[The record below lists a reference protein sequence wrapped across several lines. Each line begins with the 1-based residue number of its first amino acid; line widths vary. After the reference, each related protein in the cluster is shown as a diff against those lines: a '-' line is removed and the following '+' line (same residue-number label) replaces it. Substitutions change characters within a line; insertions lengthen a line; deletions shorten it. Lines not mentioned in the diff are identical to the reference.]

1 MNARRIILL
10 AALGTALAPTTAGAY
25 VAHTVAPG
33 ETLWT
38 IAAANNLTT
47 RTVAAFNGL
56 SEDSHVVLG
65 STIKVPAVAEGAAAL
80 ASLGAPAPAAAS
92 TAAGTIAPATPAGAP
107 HVHGGYVVRA
117 GDTLS
122 GIAASARV
130 PISQLAAMNGL
141 ATDAH
146 VITGTVMR
154 LPNGAATPANASAP
168 LPATRV
174 VPQADPVPTPGR
186 LDGARVAAIAA
197 EHGVPGS
204 LAAAIGWQESGFNNA
219 MVSSANARG
228 IMQVMPGTWNWIQEN
243 LAERSLDPNSAEDNV
258 RAGALYLRQLL
269 RATGGDEAAAAAGY
283 YQGLRSVQERGMYDD
298 TRQYVNNVL
307 ALKSRFGG

>member
-1 MNARRIILL
+1 VA
-10 AALGTALAPTTAGAY
+10 TT
-25 VAHTVAPG
+25 V
-33 ETLWT
+33 
-38 IAAANNLTT
+38 
-47 RTVAAFNGL
+47 
-56 SEDSHVVLG
+56 
-65 STIKVPAVAEGAAAL
+65 
-80 ASLGAPAPAAAS
+80 
-92 TAAGTIAPATPAGAP
+92 APATPAGAP
-107 HVHGGYVVRA
+107 AVHNGYVVRA

-122 GIAASARV
+122 GIAASAGV
-130 PISQLAAMNGL
+130 PVSQLAAMNGL
-141 ATDAH
+141 AADAY

-154 LPNGAATPANASAP
+154 MPNGAATPANASAP

-174 VPQADPVPTPGR
+174 VPQANPLPTPGR

-197 EHGVPGS
+197 EHGVPGA

-228 IMQVMPGTWNWIQEN
+228 IMQVMPGTWNWIQDN
-243 LAERSLDPNSAEDNV
+243 LADRSLDPGSAEDNV